1 MSNNTSADFKDFI
14 PSLRFMVVSDIHIK
28 DEPTV
33 ERERFAAAI
42 RDAYKIAKSSDSY
55 NKLDAIVV
63 VGDFANS
70 GTEIQM
76 RAAKQILDDNV
87 DYNETKTILSIASH
101 EYHGEPE
108 MAKKRFTDI
117 FGAPV
122 DVHEVINGFHF
133 ISLSPSEK
141 CRFYEEKQKW
151 VGEQLKSAAKED
163 RKKPIFVFQHPHV
176 CDTVLSS
183 LNWGEEDLNLV
194 YMDYPQMINFSGHSH
209 APINDPRSINQK
221 HFTCLGTGTLSYFEI
236 DEFDKPCGTFPYGK
250 GKAAQMLIVEASE
263 DNRVRIYPYDV
274 ITGNFF
280 PYVWKI
286 DTPSEPSSFIYTNER
301 YKTDIVPYFDKN
313 TKISFSDITPTSCK
327 VTFSQA
333 KIDEDYVDN
342 YDILVRDS
350 NGDIVK
356 QLNIWSEYYF
366 YDMPE
371 ELSVDITDLD
381 PDSNY
386 AVNIYANGFWHNKS
400 KDCLI
405 ATFKTSK

>member
-1 MSNNTSADFKDFI
+1 MSVKTSADDFI
-14 PSLRFMVVSDIHIK
+14 PAVRFMVVSDVHIK

-33 ERERFAAAI
+33 ERERFATAI
-42 RDAYKIAKSSDSY
+42 RDAYKIARSSEKYD
-55 NKLDAIVV
+55 KLDAVVV
-63 VGDFANS
+63 VGDFADS
-70 GTEIQM
+70 GSEIQM
-76 RAAKQILDDNV
+76 KTAKQILDDNV

-101 EYHGEPE
+101 EFRAELE
-108 MAKKRFTDI
+108 VSKQRFTDI
-117 FGAPV
+117 FGLPL
-122 DVHEVINGFHF
+122 DTHEIINGFHF
-133 ISLSPSEK
+133 ISVTPSEK

-151 VGEQLKSAAKED
+151 VGEQLKAAAKED

-209 APINDPRSINQK
+209 APINDPRSVHQR
-221 HFTCLGTGTLSYFEI
+221 HFTCFGTGTLSYFEI
-236 DEFDKPCGTFPYGK
+236 DEFDKVDGTLPK
-250 GKAAQMLIVEASE
+250 GRHKAAQMLIVEASA
-263 DNRVRIYPYDV
+263 DNRVRVYPYDV

-286 DTPSEPSSFIYTNER
+286 DTPSEPSSFLYTDAR
-301 YKTDIVPYFDKN
+301 YKTDIRPYFDNAKL
-313 TKISFSDITPTSCK
+313 SFSDITPTSCK
-327 VTFSQA
+327 VTFTQA
-333 KIDEDYVDN
+333 KIDEDSVDS
-342 YDILVRDS
+342 YDILVRDA

-381 PDSNY
+381 PDSDY

-400 KDCLI
+400 EGCLI